1 MAISKTPVKI
11 NRIKEILPHRYPFLL
26 VDRVIELTES
36 KIVAFK
42 NLTANEEFFDGHFP
56 VAPIMPGVLQVEALA
71 QTAGLHYPLAFP
83 EEAEKNKDKIGVFT
97 KVNNCTF
104 EKPVIPG
111 DQLRLEV
118 TITEIEKDKNGDPR
132 RITARGVAS
141 VDGKTTCQTDLEFS
155 MIPAKLIGR

>member
-1 MAISKTPVKI
+1 
-11 NRIKEILPHRYPFLL
+11 
-26 VDRVIELTES
+26 
-36 KIVAFK
+36 
-42 NLTANEEFFDGHFP
+42 
-56 VAPIMPGVLQVEALA
+56 
-71 QTAGLHYPLAFP
+71 
-83 EEAEKNKDKIGVFT
+83 